1 MFNQQPKTTNHT
13 FVTGPRALGGP
24 KGANNL
30 LLKSFTSIPDA
41 SQLKSSSPFRHYF
54 VLLIRRLEKVS
65 NESQ

>member
-30 LLKSFTSIPDA
+30 LLKSFTSFPDA
-41 SQLKSSSPFRHYF
+41 SQLKSSSPFRSGSTIAPFVYF
-54 VLLIRRLEKVS
+54 AS
-65 NESQ
+65 FY

>member
-30 LLKSFTSIPDA
+30 LLKGFTSIPDA
-41 SQLKSSSPFRHYF
+41 SQLKSSSPFRSGSTIAPFVYF
-54 VLLIRRLEKVS
+54 AS
-65 NESQ
+65 FY